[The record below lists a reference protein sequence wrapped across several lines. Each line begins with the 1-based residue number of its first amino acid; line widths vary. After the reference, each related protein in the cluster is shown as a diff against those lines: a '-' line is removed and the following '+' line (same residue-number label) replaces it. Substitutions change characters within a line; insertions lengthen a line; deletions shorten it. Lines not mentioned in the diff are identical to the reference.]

1 MLLSSGAIVQDI
13 IKEAKNIIINQS
25 VDEGLK
31 YIESKTLDLE
41 KKENYLESII
51 LWQFFAE
58 FMEKLDEEDLH
69 SYAFSKLITRYLFIE
84 NLEKAKEFYDKALK
98 QELDSFHLN
107 TAKTIFERRSKSS
120 TKREI
125 IQIRKRDIFGDFVTI
140 LASPNLQFDTVS
152 EIRKYIENQL
162 PEGTFKV
169 EMFNLKTNTSEDS
182 EISTEKLD
190 EYEVISITEEVR
202 IE

>member
-1 MLLSSGAIVQDI
+1 MSSGAIVQDI
-13 IKEAKNIIINQS
+13 IKEAKNIIVNQS

-31 YIESKTLDLE
+31 YIENKTLDLE

-51 LWQFFAE
+51 VWQFFAE
-58 FMEKLDEEDLH
+58 SMEKLEEEDLH
-69 SYAFSKLITRYLFIE
+69 SYAFSKIITRYLFIE
-84 NLEKAKEFYDKALK
+84 NIEKAKEFYDKALK

-140 LASPNLQFDTVS
+140 LASPNLQFNTVS

-162 PEGTFKV
+162 PKGTFQV
-169 EMFNLKTNTSEDS
+169 EMFNLKTNISEDS

-190 EYEVISITEEVR
+190 EYEVISITEEVKV
-202 IE
+202 E

>member
-1 MLLSSGAIVQDI
+1 MSSGAIVQDI
-13 IKEAKNIIINQS
+13 IKEAKNIIVNQS

-31 YIESKTLDLE
+31 YIESKTLNLE
-41 KKENYLESII
+41 KKEKYLESII
-51 LWQFFAE
+51 VWQFFAE
-58 FMEKLDEEDLH
+58 TMEKLEEENLH
-69 SYAFSKLITRYLFIE
+69 SYAFSKLITRYLYIE
-84 NLEKAKEFYDKALK
+84 NYEKAKEFYDKALK
-98 QELDSFHLN
+98 QDLDSFHLN

-140 LASPNLQFDTVS
+140 LASPNLQFNTVP

-162 PEGTFKV
+162 PEGTFQV
-169 EMFNLKTNTSEDS
+169 EMFNLKTNISEDS

>member
-1 MLLSSGAIVQDI
+1 MSSGAIVQDI
-13 IKEAKNIIINQS
+13 IKEAKDIIVNQS

-41 KKENYLESII
+41 KNEKYLESII
-51 LWQFFAE
+51 VWQFFAE
-58 FMEKLDEEDLH
+58 SMEKMEEEDLH
-69 SYAFSKLITRYLFIE
+69 SYAFSKLITRYLYIE
-84 NLEKAKEFYDKALK
+84 NFEKAEEFYNKALK
-98 QELDSFHLN
+98 QELDGFHLN

-125 IQIRKRDIFGDFVTI
+125 IQIKKRDIFGDFVTI
-140 LASPNLQFDTVS
+140 LASPNLQFNTVS

-162 PEGTFKV
+162 PEGTFQV
-169 EMFNLKTNTSEDS
+169 EMFNLKTSIGEDS

>member
-1 MLLSSGAIVQDI
+1 MSSGAIVQDI
-13 IKEAKNIIINQS
+13 IKEAKNIIVNQS

-51 LWQFFAE
+51 VWQFFAE
-58 FMEKLDEEDLH
+58 SMEKLEEEDLH
-69 SYAFSKLITRYLFIE
+69 SYAFSKIITRYLFIE
-84 NLEKAKEFYDKALK
+84 NIEKAKEFYDKALK

-140 LASPNLQFDTVS
+140 LASPNLQFNTVS

-162 PEGTFKV
+162 PKGTFQV
-169 EMFNLKTNTSEDS
+169 EMFNLKTNISEDS

-190 EYEVISITEEVR
+190 EYEVISITEEVKV
-202 IE
+202 E

>member
-1 MLLSSGAIVQDI
+1 LSSGAIVQDI
-13 IKEAKNIIINQS
+13 IKEAKNIIVNQS

-51 LWQFFAE
+51 VWQFFAE
-58 FMEKLDEEDLH
+58 SMEKLEEEDLH
-69 SYAFSKLITRYLFIE
+69 SYAFSKIITRYLFIE
-84 NLEKAKEFYDKALK
+84 NIEKAKEFYDKALK

-140 LASPNLQFDTVS
+140 LASPNLQFNTVS

-162 PEGTFKV
+162 PKGTFQV
-169 EMFNLKTNTSEDS
+169 EMFNLKTNISEDS

-190 EYEVISITEEVR
+190 EYEVISITEEVKV
-202 IE
+202 E